1 MKRKILALACAM
13 TLVFGMGISVSAAG
27 SATASATAGDVANN
41 ATQTNPPQTNTPQT
55 NAPQTSTPA
64 AAPASGDVLMGAG
77 ENASGQVITAAT
89 LQFFASTTTVSG
101 VPGASISAVSA
112 ETAKAMIAQAKT
124 IAGSNTFIAALVD
137 LNVPAG
143 TGAAT
148 FTLGCPNVWKGQDVT
163 ILHMKGDG
171 SFENIAPSVVEDNKV
186 TFTMTSYSPV
196 AIVIN
201 TGSTGA
207 KSPKT
212 GEIFSLVAA
221 MAAISGVGAAACGRK
236 AKKS

>member
-13 TLVFGMGISVSAAG
+13 TLVFGMSMSVSAAG

-41 ATQTNPPQTNTPQT
+41 VT
-55 NAPQTSTPA
+55 
-64 AAPASGDVLMGAG
+64 APAEELVSAD
-77 ENASGQVITAAT
+77 ENATGQVITANT
-89 LQFFASTTTVSG
+89 IQYFADTTTVSG
-101 VPGASISAVSA
+101 VAGASLSAVSTD
-112 ETAKAMIAQAKT
+112 TAKAMIAQAKT
-124 IAGSNTFIAALVD
+124 IAGSNTFIASIVD

-148 FTLGCPNVWKGQDVT
+148 FTLGCPNVWKGQNVT
-163 ILHMKGDG
+163 ILHLKSDG
-171 SFENIAPSVVEDNKV
+171 TYETIAPSSVEDNKV

-207 KSPKT
+207 RSPKT
-212 GEIFSLVAA
+212 GEIIALVAA
-221 MAAISGVGAAACGRK
+221 LAAVSGIGAGVCGRK
-236 AKKS
+236 AKRS

>member
-13 TLVFGMGISVSAAG
+13 TLVFGMSMSVCAAG

-41 ATQTNPPQTNTPQT
+41 VT
-55 NAPQTSTPA
+55 
-64 AAPASGDVLMGAG
+64 APAEELVSAD
-77 ENASGQVITAAT
+77 ENATGQVITANT
-89 LQFFASTTTVSG
+89 IQYFADTTTVSG
-101 VPGASISAVSA
+101 VAGASLSAVSTD
-112 ETAKAMIAQAKT
+112 TAKAMIAQAKT
-124 IAGSNTFIAALVD
+124 IAGSNTFIASIVD

-148 FTLGCPNVWKGQDVT
+148 FTLGCPNVWKGQNVT
-163 ILHMKGDG
+163 ILHLKSDG
-171 SFENIAPSVVEDNKV
+171 TYETIAPSSVEDNKV

-212 GEIFSLVAA
+212 GEIIALVAA
-221 MAAISGVGAAACGRK
+221 LAAVSGIGAGVCGRK
-236 AKKS
+236 AKRS

>member
-1 MKRKILALACAM
+1 MKKKILAFVCAM
-13 TLVFGMGISVSAAG
+13 TLVFGMGMSASAA
-27 SATASATAGDVANN
+27 SSSTSSATAGQVAEE
-41 ATQTNPPQTNTPQT
+41 
-55 NAPQTSTPA
+55 
-64 AAPASGDVLMGAG
+64 LMGAG
-77 ENASGQVITAAT
+77 ENATGQVLTTSTIEY
-89 LQFFASTTTVSG
+89 FAESTTVSG
-101 VPGASISAVSA
+101 VAGASLSIVPTG
-112 ETAKAMIAQAKT
+112 TAKAMIAQAKA
-124 IAGSNTFIAALVD
+124 IAGKNTFIASIVD

-148 FTLGCPNVWKGQDVT
+148 FTLGCPNVWKGQNVT
-163 ILHMKGDG
+163 ILHLKGDG
-171 SFENIAPSVVEDNKV
+171 TFETITPSSVEDNKV

-212 GEIFSLVAA
+212 GEIITLVAA
-221 MAAISGVGAAACGRK
+221 MAAVSGIGAVVYGRK